1 MVCIELAI
9 SSDREIFSVAK
20 VSKVLSDEKYVV
32 SPYDANLVILAIESR
47 FISLLDIL
55 LPIPFAGLSMLI
67 VYSYDED
74 RYGVVQKSLEP
85 IIGQML
91 ELIKSI
97 DTYFRSRAVS
107 FLFSALPNVFLN
119 FHFTACVKS
128 FK

>member
-1 MVCIELAI
+1 MVYIELAT

-32 SPYDANLVILAIESR
+32 SPYDANLVILAIESM

-107 FLFSALPNVFLN
+107 FFCFQACQMYFQI
-119 FHFTACVKS
+119 FTL
-128 FK
+128 